1 MNEVLVTRHGE
12 TAVLTL
18 NRPQARNALNLPLR
32 DALSA
37 AINEVRDDSAVKAVV
52 LTGAGGH
59 FCAGGD
65 VKGMAAG
72 ADRPADGLASREG
85 MRAIHRWFDQLVDLE
100 KPVIAAVEGSAFGAG
115 LSLALAA
122 DFVLAAPGAKF
133 CSVFSR
139 IGLVPDLAGLY
150 LLPRIVGLQRAKELV
165 FSARAVDAQ
174 EALAMGMVYQITED
188 VQAAA
193 LALAARFHQ
202 APTGSIGLSKAML
215 NRTFETQRSD
225 IYAQEA
231 MAQSLCR
238 DSAYHKQAVKRFV
251 DKQPPLYQ
259 WDKAQS

>member
-1 MNEVLVTRHGE
+1 MNEVFVTRHGA
-12 TAVLTL
+12 TAVLTM
-18 NRPQARNALNLPLR
+18 NRPEARNALNFPMR
-32 DALSA
+32 DAFA
-37 AINEVRDDSAVKAVV
+37 QAIAEVRDDASVKAVV

-59 FCAGGD
+59 FSAGGD

-72 ADRPADGLASREG
+72 GDRPTDVFASRDS
-85 MRAIHRWFDQLVDLE
+85 MRAIYRWFDELVDLE

-122 DFVLAAPGAKF
+122 DFVLASPGAKF

-150 LLPRIVGLQRAKELV
+150 LLPRAVGLARAKELV
-165 FSARAVDAQ
+165 YTARVVTAQ
-174 EALAMGMVYQITED
+174 EARELGIVYEIADD

-193 LALAARFHQ
+193 LTLAARFHD
-202 APTGSIGLSKAML
+202 APTGSIGLSKSML

-231 MAQSLCR
+231 TGQALCR
-238 DSAYHKQAVKRFV
+238 ESAYHKAAAQRFV

-259 WDKAQS
+259 WDKK

>member
-1 MNEVLVTRHGE
+1 MNEVLVTRHGG

-18 NRPQARNALNLPLR
+18 NRPQARNALNLPMR
-32 DALSA
+32 DAFSA

-72 ADRPADGLASREG
+72 SDRPADGLASREA
-85 MRAIHRWFDQLVDLE
+85 MRAIYRWFDQLVDLE

-150 LLPRIVGLQRAKELV
+150 LLPRVVGLPRAKELV
-165 FSARAVDAQ
+165 FSARVVDAQ
-174 EALAMGMVYQITED
+174 EALAMGMAYDIADD
-188 VQAAA
+188 VLAAA
-193 LALAARFHQ
+193 LALAARFHE
-202 APTGSIGLSKAML
+202 APIGSIGLSKAML

-238 DSAYHKQAVKRFV
+238 ESDYHKAAVKRFV

-259 WDKAQS
+259 WDRK